1 VTTTR
6 WVGEM
11 KYFGGPPSG
20 EWSSNMRV
28 RRISGYVTLAV
39 AASVLLAGCGGGSS
53 TESTESAT
61 DATASEEIATEDDG
75 QSTTVTMAWGNV
87 ASQLDPSVFTGLAD
101 VYNMAQYCTTLVEYD
116 AAVANDTKTFL
127 PDDVTGNLAESWEAD
142 AAGTSYT
149 FKLREGVVSS
159 WGNPLTSEDVKWS
172 FERMSAGSPIVAGIL
187 MPIANINQENSIE
200 VIDELTFK
208 MNLTEPSAVAIA
220 VLTHPT
226 MCILDA
232 VKAQSEA
239 TAEDPWA
246 AEWLGTNTASY
257 GPYVVDS
264 INPGQEIR
272 YSAMPGY
279 FGDPVFF
286 QNAVVR
292 FVPEGSNRT
301 QLLLASEVDLIT
313 DTPFDKLAAIAES
326 DNAKVLLRPD
336 VNRHTLSLNTK
347 DPQLADPRVRK
358 AISLAVNRDAFLNT
372 IYAGYADAAP
382 DGLPSTMDFPSSDRP
397 NSYDPEQAKALLA
410 EAGAEGMT
418 LQITTNNGRPG
429 PFAEDLGRILVA
441 DLQAVGINATLNPI
455 ASEADFEKAVG
466 EKSLQSWLY
475 TERPAVADSGYI
487 FNLYLGSTS
496 FLNNTGFANEEFD
509 GYVKTIVSTDPGA
522 ERDAAIAAAQN
533 MVQDLVPAV
542 YLTEASDI
550 ASSLNDIEGYNMYP
564 HGATIIGELF
574 RG

>member
-1 VTTTR
+1 
-6 WVGEM
+6 M
-11 KYFGGPPSG
+11 SI
-20 EWSSNMRV
+20 
-28 RRISGYVTLAV
+28 RRMSGYVTIAV
-39 AASVLLAGCGGGSS
+39 AASVLLAGCGGGSDS
-53 TESTESAT
+53 TESTESA
-61 DATASEEIATEDDG
+61 AASSSEEVATEDGG
-75 QSTTVTMAWGNV
+75 QSTTITMAWGNV

-116 AAVANDTKTFL
+116 SSVAGTDKTFL
-127 PDDVTGNLAESWEAD
+127 PEDVTGNLVESWEKD

-149 FKLREGVVSS
+149 FKLREGVTSS

-200 VIDELTFK
+200 VIDDLTFK
-208 MNLTEPSAVAIA
+208 MNLTQPSAVAVA

-226 MCILDA
+226 MCILDS
-232 VKAQSEA
+232 VKVQENA
-239 TAEDPWA
+239 TEEDPWGN
-246 AEWLGTNTASY
+246 EWLATNTASY
-257 GPYVVDS
+257 GPYIVES
-264 INPGQEIR
+264 IDPGQEIR
-272 YSAMPGY
+272 YAAMPGY

-292 FVPEGSNRT
+292 MVPEGANRT
-301 QLLLASEVDLIT
+301 QLLLANEVDLIT
-313 DTPFDKLAAIAES
+313 DTPFDKLAQIAES
-326 DNAKVLLRPD
+326 DNAKVLLSPD

-358 AISLAVNRDAFLNT
+358 AISLAVNRDAFIDP
-372 IYAGYADAAP
+372 IYAGYAQVAP
-382 DGLPSTMDFPSSDRP
+382 DGLPATMNFAASNRP

-429 PFAEDLGRILVA
+429 PFAEDLGRLLVA

-509 GYVKTIVSTDPGA
+509 AYVKTIVSTDPGP
-522 ERDAAIAAAQN
+522 ERDAAIAAAQD
-533 MVQDLVPAV
+533 MVQDLVPVV
-542 YLTEASDI
+542 YLAEASDI
-550 ASSLNDIEGYNMYP
+550 ASALKDIQGYNLYP
-564 HGATIIGELF
+564 HGATTIGELS

>member
-1 VTTTR
+1 
-6 WVGEM
+6 
-11 KYFGGPPSG
+11 
-20 EWSSNMRV
+20 MRV
-28 RRISGYVTLAV
+28 RRISGIVTLAV
-39 AASVLLAGCGGGSS
+39 ASSVLLAGCGGGSTDS
-53 TESTESAT
+53 AETSAETETSAT
-61 DATASEEIATEDDG
+61 EEVATEDDG

-116 AAVANDTKTFL
+116 AAVAAEGKTFL
-127 PDDVTGNLAESWEAD
+127 PEDVTGNLAESWEAD

-159 WGNPLTSEDVKWS
+159 WGNPLTSADVKWS
-172 FERMSAGSPIVAGIL
+172 FDRMSAGSPIVSGIL
-187 MPIANINQENSIE
+187 MPIANINQEKSIE
-200 VIDELTFK
+200 VIDDLTFK

-232 VKAQSEA
+232 VKAQAEA

-246 AEWLGTNTASY
+246 STWLGTNTASF
-257 GPYVVDS
+257 GPYLVES
-264 INPGQEIR
+264 IDPGQEIR
-272 YSAMPGY
+272 YAAMPDY

-286 QNAVVR
+286 QNAIVR
-292 FVPEGSNRT
+292 MVPEGANRA

-313 DTPFDKLAAIAES
+313 DTPFDKLAQIAES
-326 DNAKVLLRPD
+326 DNAKVLLTAD

-358 AISLAVNRDAFLNT
+358 AISLAINRDSFLDS

-382 DGLPSTMDFPSSDRP
+382 DGLPSAMNFPASNRP

-410 EAGAEGMT
+410 EAGADGMT

-429 PFAEDLGRILVA
+429 PFAEDLGRLLVA

-487 FNLYLGSTS
+487 FNLYLGSKS
-496 FLNNTGFANEEFD
+496 FLNNTGFANDEFD
-509 GYVKTIVSTDPGA
+509 AYVKTIVSTDAGP
-522 ERDAAIAAAQN
+522 ERDAAIAAAQD
-533 MVQDLVPAV
+533 MVQDLVPSV

-550 ASSLNDIEGYNMYP
+550 ASSLNDIQGYNMYP
-564 HGATIIGELF
+564 HGATVIGELS

>member
-1 VTTTR
+1 
-6 WVGEM
+6 
-11 KYFGGPPSG
+11 
-20 EWSSNMRV
+20 MRV

-257 GPYVVDS
+257 GPYIVDS

-410 EAGAEGMT
+410 EAGADGMT

-564 HGATIIGELF
+564 HGATLIGELF

>member
-1 VTTTR
+1 
-6 WVGEM
+6 
-11 KYFGGPPSG
+11 
-20 EWSSNMRV
+20 MRV
-28 RRISGYVTLAV
+28 RRISGIVTLAV
-39 AASVLLAGCGGGSS
+39 ASSLLLAGCGGGSTDS
-53 TESTESAT
+53 AETSAEASAT
-61 DATASEEIATEDDG
+61 AEATEEVATEDDG
-75 QSTTVTMAWGNV
+75 QSTTITMAWGNV

-101 VYNMAQYCTTLVEYD
+101 VYNMVQYCTTLVEYD
-116 AAVANDTKTFL
+116 KSVAAEGKTFL
-127 PDDVTGNLAESWEAD
+127 PEDITGNLAESWEAD

-159 WGNPLTSEDVKWS
+159 WGNPFTANDVKWS
-172 FERMSAGSPIVAGIL
+172 FERMSAIGPLTRGIL
-187 MPIANINQENSIE
+187 MPIGNINQEDSIE
-200 VIDELTFK
+200 VIDDLTFK
-208 MNLTEPSAVAIA
+208 MNLTQPSAVAIA
-220 VLTHPT
+220 VLTHPS

-232 VKAQSEA
+232 VKSQEFA
-239 TAEDPWA
+239 TEEDPWA
-246 AEWLGTNTASY
+246 AEWLGTNTASF
-257 GPYVVDS
+257 GPYLVDS

-272 YSAMPGY
+272 YSAMEGY
-279 FGDPVFF
+279 FGNPVFF

-292 FVPEGSNRT
+292 AVPEGANRA
-301 QLLLASEVDLIT
+301 QLVLAGEVDLMT
-313 DTPFDKLAAIAES
+313 DTPFDKLAQIAES
-326 DNAKVLLRPD
+326 DNAKVLLTPD
-336 VNRHTLSLNTK
+336 VNRHTLTLNTK

-358 AISLAVNRDAFLNT
+358 AISLAINRDSFLNT
-372 IYAGYADAAP
+372 IYAGYADAAI
-382 DGLPSTMDFPSSDRP
+382 DGLPSAMNFAASDRP
-397 NSYDPEQAKALLA
+397 NTYDIEQAKALLA

-429 PFAEDLGRILVA
+429 PFAEDLGRLLVA
-441 DLQAVGINATLNPI
+441 DLQAAGINATLNPI

-533 MVQDLVPAV
+533 MVQDLVPVV
-542 YLTEASDI
+542 YLAEASDI
-550 ASSLNDIEGYNMYP
+550 ASALNSIQGYNMYP
-564 HGATIIGELF
+564 HGAIIIGELS

>member
-1 VTTTR
+1 
-6 WVGEM
+6 
-11 KYFGGPPSG
+11 
-20 EWSSNMRV
+20 
-28 RRISGYVTLAV
+28 VTLAV
-39 AASVLLAGCGGGSS
+39 ASSLLLAGCGGGSTDS
-53 TESTESAT
+53 AETSAEASAT
-61 DATASEEIATEDDG
+61 AEATEEVATEDGG
-75 QSTTVTMAWGNV
+75 QSTTITMAWGNV

-116 AAVANDTKTFL
+116 GAVAAEDKTFL
-127 PDDVTGNLAESWEAD
+127 PDDVAGNLAESWEAD

-149 FKLREGVVSS
+149 FKLREGVTSS
-159 WGNPLTSEDVKWS
+159 WGNPLTSNDVKWS
-172 FERMSAGSPIVAGIL
+172 FERMIGGSPIVSGIL

-200 VIDELTFK
+200 VIDDLTFK

-232 VKAQSEA
+232 VKAQENA

-246 AEWLGTNTASY
+246 SEWLATNTASY
-257 GPYVVDS
+257 GPYVVES

-272 YSAMPGY
+272 YAAMEGY

-292 FVPEGSNRT
+292 MVPEGANRT

-313 DTPFDKLAAIAES
+313 DTPFDKLAQIAES

-358 AISLAVNRDAFLNT
+358 AISLAINRDAFLNT

-382 DGLPSTMDFPSSDRP
+382 DGLPSAMNFPASSRP
-397 NSYDPEQAKALLA
+397 NSYDLEQAKALLA

-429 PFAEDLGRILVA
+429 PFAEDLGRLLVA
-441 DLQAVGINATLNPI
+441 DLQAAGINATLNPI

-550 ASSLNDIEGYNMYP
+550 ASALNDIDGYNLYP
-564 HGATIIGELF
+564 HGATLIGELF

>member
-1 VTTTR
+1 
-6 WVGEM
+6 
-11 KYFGGPPSG
+11 
-20 EWSSNMRV
+20 MRV

-53 TESTESAT
+53 TESTESAE
-61 DATASEEIATEDDG
+61 ATSTEEVATEDDG
-75 QSTTVTMAWGNV
+75 QSTTITMAWGNV

-116 AAVANDTKTFL
+116 ASVASAEKTFL
-127 PDDVTGNLAESWEAD
+127 PNDVTGNLAESWEAD

-149 FKLREGVVSS
+149 FKLREGVTSS
-159 WGNPLTSEDVKWS
+159 WGNPLTANDVKWS
-172 FERMSAGSPIVAGIL
+172 FDRMIAGSPIVAGIL
-187 MPIANINQENSIE
+187 MPIANINQEDAIE
-200 VIDELTFK
+200 VVDDLTFK
-208 MNLTEPSAVAIA
+208 MNLTAPSAVAVA

-232 VKAQSEA
+232 VKAQENA
-239 TAEDPWA
+239 TEEDPWA
-246 AEWLGTNTASY
+246 AAWLATNTASF
-257 GPYVVDS
+257 GPYVVES

-272 YSAMPGY
+272 YAAMEGY
-279 FGDPVFF
+279 FGDPVYF

-292 FVPEGSNRT
+292 MVPEGANRT

-313 DTPFDKLAAIAES
+313 DTPFDKLAQIAES
-326 DNAKVLLRPD
+326 DNAKVLLSPD
-336 VNRHTLSLNTK
+336 VNRHTLTLNTK

-358 AISLAVNRDAFLNT
+358 AISLAVNRDAFIPT
-372 IYAGYADAAP
+372 IYAGYAEVAP
-382 DGLPSTMDFPSSDRP
+382 DGLPATMDFAPSSRP

-429 PFAEDLGRILVA
+429 PFAEDLGRLLVA

-509 GYVKTIVSTDPGA
+509 GYVKTIVSTDPGP
-522 ERDAAIAAAQN
+522 ERDAAIAAAQE
-533 MVQDLVPAV
+533 MVQDLVPVV
-542 YLTEASDI
+542 YLAEASDI
-550 ASSLNDIEGYNMYP
+550 ASSLNDIQGYNMYP
-564 HGATIIGELF
+564 HGATLIGELS

>member
-1 VTTTR
+1 
-6 WVGEM
+6 
-11 KYFGGPPSG
+11 
-20 EWSSNMRV
+20 MRV
-28 RRISGYVTLAV
+28 RRISGVVTLAV
-39 AASVLLAGCGGGSS
+39 ASSLLLAGCGGGSTDS
-53 TESTESAT
+53 AETSAEASAT
-61 DATASEEIATEDDG
+61 AEATEEVATEDGG
-75 QSTTVTMAWGNV
+75 QSTTITMAWGNV

-116 AAVANDTKTFL
+116 GAVAAEDKTFL
-127 PDDVTGNLAESWEAD
+127 PDDVAGNLAESWEAD

-149 FKLREGVVSS
+149 FKLREGVTSS
-159 WGNPLTSEDVKWS
+159 WGNPLTSNDVKWS
-172 FERMSAGSPIVAGIL
+172 FERMIGGSPIVSGIL

-200 VIDELTFK
+200 VIDDLTFK

-232 VKAQSEA
+232 VKAQENA

-246 AEWLGTNTASY
+246 SEWLATNTASY
-257 GPYVVDS
+257 GPYVVES

-272 YSAMPGY
+272 YAAMEGY

-292 FVPEGSNRT
+292 MVPEGANRT

-313 DTPFDKLAAIAES
+313 DTPFDKLAQIAES

-358 AISLAVNRDAFLNT
+358 AISLAINRDAFLNT

-382 DGLPSTMDFPSSDRP
+382 DGLPSAMNFPASSRP
-397 NSYDPEQAKALLA
+397 NSYDLEQAKALLA

-429 PFAEDLGRILVA
+429 PFAEDLGRLLVA
-441 DLQAVGINATLNPI
+441 DLQAAGINATLNPI

-550 ASSLNDIEGYNMYP
+550 ASALNDIDGYNLYP
-564 HGATIIGELF
+564 HGAALIGELF

>member
-1 VTTTR
+1 
-6 WVGEM
+6 
-11 KYFGGPPSG
+11 
-20 EWSSNMRV
+20 MRI

-61 DATASEEIATEDDG
+61 DATASEEIAIEDDG

-142 AAGTSYT
+142 AGGTSYT

-226 MCILDA
+226 MCILDS

-246 AEWLGTNTASY
+246 SEWLGTNTASY
-257 GPYVVDS
+257 GPYIVDS

-272 YSAMPGY
+272 YSAMPDY

-286 QNAVVR
+286 ENAVVR
-292 FVPEGSNRT
+292 FVPEASNRT

-496 FLNNTGFANEEFD
+496 FLNNTGFTNEEFD

>member
-1 VTTTR
+1 
-6 WVGEM
+6 
-11 KYFGGPPSG
+11 
-20 EWSSNMRV
+20 MRV
-28 RRISGYVTLAV
+28 RRISGIVTLAV
-39 AASVLLAGCGGGSS
+39 ATSVLLAGCGGGSTDS
-53 TESTESAT
+53 AETSAETETSAT
-61 DATASEEIATEDDG
+61 EEVATEDDG

-116 AAVANDTKTFL
+116 AAVAAEGKTFL
-127 PDDVTGNLAESWEAD
+127 PEDVTGNLAESWEAD

-159 WGNPLTSEDVKWS
+159 WGNPLTSADVKWS
-172 FERMSAGSPIVAGIL
+172 FDRMSASSPIVSGIL
-187 MPIANINQENSIE
+187 MPIANINQEKSIE
-200 VIDELTFK
+200 VIDDLTFK

-232 VKAQSEA
+232 VKAQAEA

-246 AEWLGTNTASY
+246 ATWLGTNTASF
-257 GPYVVDS
+257 GPYLVES
-264 INPGQEIR
+264 IDPGQEIR
-272 YSAMPGY
+272 YAAMPDY

-286 QNAVVR
+286 QNAIVR
-292 FVPEGSNRT
+292 MVPEGANRA

-313 DTPFDKLAAIAES
+313 DTPFDKLAQIAES
-326 DNAKVLLRPD
+326 DNAKVLLTAD

-358 AISLAVNRDAFLNT
+358 AISLAINRDSFLDS

-382 DGLPSTMDFPSSDRP
+382 DGLPSAMNFPASNRP

-410 EAGAEGMT
+410 EAGADGMT

-429 PFAEDLGRILVA
+429 PFAEDLGRLLVA

-487 FNLYLGSTS
+487 FNLYLGSKS
-496 FLNNTGFANEEFD
+496 FLNNTGFANDEFD
-509 GYVKTIVSTDPGA
+509 AYVKTIVSTDAGP
-522 ERDAAIAAAQN
+522 ERDAAIAAAQD
-533 MVQDLVPAV
+533 MVQDLVPSV

-550 ASSLNDIEGYNMYP
+550 ASSLNDIQGYNMYP
-564 HGATIIGELF
+564 HGATVIGELY

>member
-1 VTTTR
+1 
-6 WVGEM
+6 M

>member
-1 VTTTR
+1 
-6 WVGEM
+6 
-11 KYFGGPPSG
+11 
-20 EWSSNMRV
+20 MRV
-28 RRISGYVTLAV
+28 RRISGVVTLAV
-39 AASVLLAGCGGGSS
+39 ASSLLLAGCGGGSTDS
-53 TESTESAT
+53 AETSAEASAT
-61 DATASEEIATEDDG
+61 AEATEEVATEDGG
-75 QSTTVTMAWGNV
+75 QSTTITMAWGNV

-116 AAVANDTKTFL
+116 GAVAAEDKTFL
-127 PDDVTGNLAESWEAD
+127 PDDVAGNLAESWEAD

-149 FKLREGVVSS
+149 FKLREGVTSS
-159 WGNPLTSEDVKWS
+159 WGNPLTSNDVKWS
-172 FERMSAGSPIVAGIL
+172 FERMIGGSPIVSGIL

-200 VIDELTFK
+200 VIDDLTFK

-232 VKAQSEA
+232 VKAQENA

-246 AEWLGTNTASY
+246 SEWLATNTASY
-257 GPYVVDS
+257 GPYVVES

-272 YSAMPGY
+272 YAAMEGY

-292 FVPEGSNRT
+292 MVPEGANRT

-313 DTPFDKLAAIAES
+313 DTPFDKLAQIAES

-358 AISLAVNRDAFLNT
+358 AISLAINRDAFLNT

-382 DGLPSTMDFPSSDRP
+382 DGLPSAMNFPASSRP
-397 NSYDPEQAKALLA
+397 NSYDLEQAKALLA

-429 PFAEDLGRILVA
+429 PFAEDLGRLLVA
-441 DLQAVGINATLNPI
+441 DLQAAGINATLNPI

-550 ASSLNDIEGYNMYP
+550 ASALNDIDGYNLYP
-564 HGATIIGELF
+564 HGATLIGELF

>member
-1 VTTTR
+1 
-6 WVGEM
+6 
-11 KYFGGPPSG
+11 
-20 EWSSNMRV
+20 MRV
-28 RRISGYVTLAV
+28 RRISGIVTLAV
-39 AASVLLAGCGGGSS
+39 ASSVLLAGCGGGS
-53 TESTESAT
+53 T
-61 DATASEEIATEDDG
+61 DTAETSVETSASEEVATEDG
-75 QSTTVTMAWGNV
+75 GKSTTVTMAWGNV

-101 VYNMAQYCTTLVEYD
+101 VYNMAQYCTTLIEYD
-116 AAVANDTKTFL
+116 AAVAAEDKTFL
-127 PDDVTGNLAESWEAD
+127 PEDVTGNLAESWEAD

-159 WGNPLTSEDVKWS
+159 WGNPLTSNDVKWS
-172 FERMSAGSPIVAGIL
+172 FDRMIAGSPIVSGIL

-200 VIDELTFK
+200 VIDDLTFK

-226 MCILDA
+226 MCILDS
-232 VKAQSEA
+232 VKAEENA
-239 TAEDPWA
+239 TADDPWA
-246 AEWLGTNTASY
+246 AVWLGTNTASF
-257 GPYVVDS
+257 GPYTVES
-264 INPGQEIR
+264 IDPGQEIR
-272 YSAMPGY
+272 YAAMPGY

-286 QNAVVR
+286 QNAIVR
-292 FVPEGSNRT
+292 MVPEGANRT

-313 DTPFDKLAAIAES
+313 DTPFDKLAQIAES
-326 DNAKVLLRPD
+326 DNAKVLLTAD

-358 AISLAVNRDAFLNT
+358 AISLAINRDSFLDS

-382 DGLPSTMDFPSSDRP
+382 DGLPSAMNFPASNRP

-410 EAGAEGMT
+410 EAGADGMT

-429 PFAEDLGRILVA
+429 PFAEDLGRLLVA

-487 FNLYLGSTS
+487 FNLYLGSKS
-496 FLNNTGFANEEFD
+496 FLNNTGFANDEFD
-509 GYVKTIVSTDPGA
+509 AYVKTIVSTGA
-522 ERDAAIAAAQN
+522 GPERDAAIAAAQD
-533 MVQDLVPAV
+533 MVQDLVPSV

-550 ASSLNDIEGYNMYP
+550 AASLNDIQGYNMYP
-564 HGATIIGELF
+564 HGATVIGELS

>member
-1 VTTTR
+1 
-6 WVGEM
+6 
-11 KYFGGPPSG
+11 
-20 EWSSNMRV
+20 MRV
-28 RRISGYVTLAV
+28 RRISGIVTLAV
-39 AASVLLAGCGGGSS
+39 ASSVLLAGCGGGSTDS
-53 TESTESAT
+53 AETSAETSAT
-61 DATASEEIATEDDG
+61 EEVATEDGG

-116 AAVANDTKTFL
+116 ASVAAEDKTFL
-127 PDDVTGNLAESWEAD
+127 PGDVTGNLAESWEAD

-149 FKLREGVVSS
+149 FKLREGVTSS
-159 WGNPLTSEDVKWS
+159 WGNPLTSNDVKWS
-172 FERMSAGSPIVAGIL
+172 FDRMTAGSPIVSGIL

-200 VIDELTFK
+200 VIDDLTFK

-226 MCILDA
+226 MCILDS
-232 VKAQSEA
+232 VKAEENA
-239 TAEDPWA
+239 TTEDPWA
-246 AEWLGTNTASY
+246 SAWLATNTASF
-257 GPYVVDS
+257 GPYIVENID
-264 INPGQEIR
+264 PGQEIR
-272 YSAMPGY
+272 YAAMPGY

-286 QNAVVR
+286 QNAIVR
-292 FVPEGSNRT
+292 MVPEGANRT

-313 DTPFDKLAAIAES
+313 DTPFDKLAQIAES

-358 AISLAVNRDAFLNT
+358 AISLAVNRDAFLDS

-382 DGLPSTMDFPSSDRP
+382 DGLPSAMNFPASNRP

-410 EAGAEGMT
+410 EAGADGMT

-429 PFAEDLGRILVA
+429 PFAEDLGRLLVA

-487 FNLYLGSTS
+487 FNLYLGSKS
-496 FLNNTGFANEEFD
+496 FLNNTGFANDEFD
-509 GYVKTIVSTDPGA
+509 GYVKTIVSTDPGP
-522 ERDAAIAAAQN
+522 ERDAAIAAAQD
-533 MVQDLVPAV
+533 MVQDLVPSV

-550 ASSLNDIEGYNMYP
+550 ASSLKDIEGYNMYP
-564 HGATIIGELF
+564 HGATVIGELY

>member
-1 VTTTR
+1 
-6 WVGEM
+6 
-11 KYFGGPPSG
+11 
-20 EWSSNMRV
+20 MRV
-28 RRISGYVTLAV
+28 RRMSGIVTLAV
-39 AASVLLAGCGGGSS
+39 ASSLLLAGCGGGSTDS
-53 TESTESAT
+53 AETSAEASAT
-61 DATASEEIATEDDG
+61 AEATEEVATEDDG

-116 AAVANDTKTFL
+116 GAVAAEDKTFL
-127 PDDVTGNLAESWEAD
+127 PEDVAGNLAESWEAD

-149 FKLREGVVSS
+149 FKLREGVTSS
-159 WGNPLTSEDVKWS
+159 WGNPLTSNDVKWS
-172 FERMSAGSPIVAGIL
+172 FERMIGGSPIVSGIL

-200 VIDELTFK
+200 VIDDLTFK

-232 VKAQSEA
+232 VKAQENA

-246 AEWLGTNTASY
+246 SEWLATNTASY
-257 GPYVVDS
+257 GPYVVES

-272 YSAMPGY
+272 YAAMEGY

-292 FVPEGSNRT
+292 MVPEGANRA

-313 DTPFDKLAAIAES
+313 DTPFDKLAQIAES

-358 AISLAVNRDAFLNT
+358 AISLAINRDAFLNT

-382 DGLPSTMDFPSSDRP
+382 DGLPSAMNFPASSRP
-397 NSYDPEQAKALLA
+397 NSYDLEQAKALLA

-429 PFAEDLGRILVA
+429 PFAEDLGRLLVA
-441 DLQAVGINATLNPI
+441 DLQAAGINATLNPI

-522 ERDAAIAAAQN
+522 ERDAAIAAAQD

-550 ASSLNDIEGYNMYP
+550 ASALNDIDGYNMYP
-564 HGATIIGELF
+564 HGATLIGELF

>member
-1 VTTTR
+1 
-6 WVGEM
+6 
-11 KYFGGPPSG
+11 
-20 EWSSNMRV
+20 MRV
-28 RRISGYVTLAV
+28 RRISGIVTLAV
-39 AASVLLAGCGGGSS
+39 ATSVLLAGCGGGSTDS
-53 TESTESAT
+53 AETSAETETSAT
-61 DATASEEIATEDDG
+61 EEVATEDDG

-116 AAVANDTKTFL
+116 AAVAAEGKTFL
-127 PDDVTGNLAESWEAD
+127 PEDVTGNLAESWEAD

-159 WGNPLTSEDVKWS
+159 WGNPLTSADVKWS
-172 FERMSAGSPIVAGIL
+172 FDRMSAGSPIVSGIL
-187 MPIANINQENSIE
+187 MPIANINQEKSIE
-200 VIDELTFK
+200 VIDDLTFK

-239 TAEDPWA
+239 TADDPWA
-246 AEWLGTNTASY
+246 NTWLGTNTASF
-257 GPYVVDS
+257 GPYLVES
-264 INPGQEIR
+264 IDPGQEIR
-272 YSAMPGY
+272 YAAMPDY

-286 QNAVVR
+286 QNAIVR
-292 FVPEGSNRT
+292 MVPEGANRA

-313 DTPFDKLAAIAES
+313 DTPFDKLAQIAES
-326 DNAKVLLRPD
+326 DNAKVLLTAD

-358 AISLAVNRDAFLNT
+358 AISLAINRDSFLDS

-382 DGLPSTMDFPSSDRP
+382 DGLPSAMNFPASNRP

-410 EAGAEGMT
+410 EAGADGMT

-429 PFAEDLGRILVA
+429 PFAEDLGRLLVA

-487 FNLYLGSTS
+487 FNLYLGSKS
-496 FLNNTGFANEEFD
+496 FLNNTGFANDEFD
-509 GYVKTIVSTDPGA
+509 AYVKTIVSTDAGP
-522 ERDAAIAAAQN
+522 ERDAAIAAAQD
-533 MVQDLVPAV
+533 MVQDLVPSV

-550 ASSLNDIEGYNMYP
+550 ASSLNDIQGYNMYP
-564 HGATIIGELF
+564 HGATVIGELS